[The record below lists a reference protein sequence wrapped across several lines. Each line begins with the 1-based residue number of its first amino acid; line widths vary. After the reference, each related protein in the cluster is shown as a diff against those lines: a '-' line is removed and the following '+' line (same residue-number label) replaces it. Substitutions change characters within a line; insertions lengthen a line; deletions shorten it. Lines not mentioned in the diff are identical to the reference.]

1 MKHFGHTE
9 NISHAGGGE
18 NMKKRIITAAAAA
31 LLCLSCMFAEG
42 TAAYETPAGQT
53 VYTAQVILNIQDE
66 TKVAWTSDKYEPGS
80 NFASISDGLVSLH
93 ENPQSGQYTSAGSGI
108 FASGESNLDT
118 AAARIKIYGTPLYEE
133 GNNTDPE
140 RIDYKLVL
148 GELENVEN
156 KVTDVNLSTA
166 SNAASMGY
174 GTLLAEFSSTS
185 ENDNSSGSWQPWVFS
200 IPITIETVG
209 DSQETVNKLS
219 GGTSLTGTL
228 TLCVES
234 S

>member
-9 NISHAGGGE
+9 NISHVGGGE

-93 ENPQSGQYTSAGSGI
+93 E
-108 FASGESNLDT
+108 T

-156 KVTDVNLSTA
+156 KVTDDNLSTA
-166 SNAASMGY
+166 SNATSTGY